1 MTAPHPVKR
10 ALELIK
16 AGQTRGEIDPYQD
29 SHRARLFR
37 GENWPIIS
45 AVFIAPVQLPM
56 DDLAALAITWIAV
69 FVAHFAAARTRLTPV
84 LWFLAMGCLLVNTGL
99 LPREPGIFMQDFA
112 DIGIIV
118 IMFSLG
124 FEENSS
130 NFVRS
135 IRRSWGIALFGAIA
149 PFAAAYALTMSFWGN
164 ANAAL
169 MCALA
174 MTATA
179 VSLTMVSL
187 RSEGLHK
194 SPAATGIMT
203 SAVLDDIASLALVA
217 VLVPLAAGG
226 EVVTPAGLG
235 MVVLNAAA
243 FFILVTIMALWL
255 FPVGRGPFGRIPFVD
270 QFNLQRLIT
279 LNNGEH
285 ATLTVLLLALLVA
298 LLGHQFGFHPAA
310 GAYMAGLILKEDY
323 FIFGPHEKQADI
335 TIHRDTSRIIES
347 IAFSW
352 IGPVFFIVL
361 GTRLVL
367 NIDILLSVLDETLLL
382 AGGLFLAQVLSAGL
396 AARYTGNFNW
406 VESWMIGFGMLG
418 RAELAFV
425 VMDIAYV
432 QNPIL
437 SDEMFYTL
445 MFTAFCLNVAVPLT
459 IRGWKARFLRGARP
473 Y

>member
-1 MTAPHPVKR
+1 M
-10 ALELIK
+10 E
-16 AGQTRGEIDPYQD
+16 
-29 SHRARLFR
+29 
-37 GENWPIIS
+37 
-45 AVFIAPVQLPM
+45 
-56 DDLAALAITWIAV
+56 DLTALAITWIAV
-69 FVAHFAAARTRLTPV
+69 FVAHFAAAKTRLTPV
-84 LWFLAMGCLLVNTGL
+84 LWFLMMGCLLVNLGI
-99 LPREPGIFMQDFA
+99 LPREPGIFMRDFA
-112 DIGIIV
+112 EIGIIV
-118 IMFSLG
+118 IMFALG

-130 NFVRS
+130 EFIRS

-149 PFAAAYALTMSFWGN
+149 PFAAAYSLSIVFWGDPR
-164 ANAAL
+164 AAL

-217 VLVPLAAGG
+217 VLVPVAAGG
-226 EVVTPAGLG
+226 AMISMAGLA
-235 MVVLNAAA
+235 MIVLKAVL
-243 FFILVTIMALWL
+243 FFLLVTVMALWL
-255 FPVGRGPFGRIPFVD
+255 FPIGRGPFGGIPLMD
-270 QFNLQRLIT
+270 RFNLQRLIT
-279 LNNGEH
+279 MSNGEH

-298 LLGHQFGFHPAA
+298 LLGHEFGFHPAV
-310 GAYMAGLILKEDY
+310 GAYMAGLILKEEY
-323 FIFGPHEKQADI
+323 FVFSKKGSDADI
-335 TIHRDTSRIIES
+335 TIHRDTSRIIDS

-367 NIDILLSVLDETLLL
+367 EVDILVEVLDETLLL
-382 AGGLFLAQVLSAGL
+382 VGALFIAQVLSAGL

-406 VESWMIGFGMLG
+406 AESWMIGFGMLG

-432 QNPIL
+432 QNAII
-437 SDEMFYTL
+437 SEKMFYTL
-445 MFTAFCLNVAVPLT
+445 MFTAFCLNIAVPLT
-459 IRGWKARFLRGARP
+459 IRWWKPQFLKNAVITSP
-473 Y
+473 P